1 MYIIYILVYIYKCV
15 CVCVC
20 VWLYTFLPNTDF
32 LVLFP
37 ELQNQ
42 MYHPANFT

>member
-1 MYIIYILVYIYKCV
+1 MYIIYIHIYIYKYV

-20 VWLYTFLPNTDF
+20 LYTFLPNTDF

-42 MYHPANFT
+42 IYHPANFT

>member
-1 MYIIYILVYIYKCV
+1 MYIYNCV
-15 CVCVC
+15 GGAG
-20 VWLYTFLPNTDF
+20 LYTFLPNTDF

-42 MYHPANFT
+42 IYHPANFT